1 MEIKVKKKLL
11 DSVHKN
17 MCMLRSVLQ
26 YCIDELCTNI
36 KHLDKKG
43 KKNLKDID
51 KIIKIKQVM
60 ITTNHGDFKV
70 TEIVL
75 IH

>member
-1 MEIKVKKKLL
+1 
-11 DSVHKN
+11 
-17 MCMLRSVLQ
+17 MLRSVLQ
-26 YCIDELCTNI
+26 YCIDELSTDI

-43 KKNLKDID
+43 KNNLKDID
-51 KIIKIKQVM
+51 KIIRIKQVM

>member
-1 MEIKVKKKLL
+1 
-11 DSVHKN
+11 

-26 YCIDELCTNI
+26 YCIDELSTDI

-43 KKNLKDID
+43 KNNLKDID
-51 KIIKIKQVM
+51 KIIRIKQV
-60 ITTNHGDFKV
+60 FKV